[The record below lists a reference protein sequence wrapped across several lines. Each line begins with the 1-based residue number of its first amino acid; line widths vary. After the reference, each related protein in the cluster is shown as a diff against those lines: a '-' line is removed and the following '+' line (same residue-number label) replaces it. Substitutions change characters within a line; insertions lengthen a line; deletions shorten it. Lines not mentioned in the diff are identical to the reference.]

1 MKTYILEDG
10 QKPSEETLKRVSEL
24 RDEDIVYDDD
34 CPELTPKME
43 QALSRAVAEGKNDE
57 AVVKIH
63 YDDEAKVWVAISSYL
78 ALESESYDELLEL
91 IDDVTQEMMDFEEC
105 PKFASIKVVT
115 EDRVVFL

>member
-1 MKTYILEDG
+1 MISKDN
-10 QKPSEETLKRVSEL
+10 
-24 RDEDIVYDDD
+24 
-34 CPELTPKME
+34 
-43 QALSRAVAEGKNDE
+43 NDE

-78 ALESESYDELLEL
+78 AIESESYDELLEL

-115 EDRVVFL
+115 EDKVIFMRPKNILASIIHSSGID